1 MQVHAKTIMD
11 KPWQFLKGTNFL
23 RCNNNGHV
31 KDTHDVQGCKIM
43 LSIVTCWKITKVEKM
58 PFSSGMQ
65 NKFE

>member
-1 MQVHAKTIMD
+1 MKKVKENVMQVHAKTIMD

-43 LSIVTCWKITKVEKM
+43 LSIVTC
-58 PFSSGMQ
+58 
-65 NKFE
+65 